1 MKPIK
6 YAILDISDR
15 PLSDV
20 SQVVATGDRSK
31 GEIKM
36 TRKDYELIAKLVK
49 NLKDEVVDDLA
60 HEAIVTNFIEEL
72 QCENPRFNSE
82 IFAKACGL

>member
-1 MKPIK
+1 
-6 YAILDISDR
+6 
-15 PLSDV
+15 
-20 SQVVATGDRSK
+20 
-31 GEIKM
+31 M